1 MKVNLLRQHI
11 VGAMQMSKRSR
22 DTEREVGESSDG
34 VVHYDMSLQIF
45 NDARRIVVL
54 FLALSQLTE
63 IVNLFLRCRAD
74 ETRRID
80 SKISLQVHP
89 FNEASLPRG
98 NQDLRF
104 EVHRSGKSR
113 RIRLREEA

>member
-34 VVHYDMSLQIF
+34 VVEHDMSLQVF

-63 IVNLFLRCRAD
+63 VVNLFLRRRAG
-74 ETRRID
+74 ETRRTD
-80 SKISLQVHP
+80 SKVSLQLHP
-89 FNEASLPRG
+89 FNKRSLSWG
-98 NQDLRF
+98 NQDLCS
-104 EVHRSGKSR
+104 EVHPSGQSGV
-113 RIRLREEA
+113 I